1 MPVFACVPV
10 FELLARSDKFV
21 PVDAADGLID
31 GVPKSDI
38 DVVPGLGVVW
48 ECDDGAFFGL
58 LCDGCFNCKLLF
70 QGVSSLLVGDECILD
85 RDDLSAC

>member
-1 MPVFACVPV
+1 MSACVPV

-58 LCDGCFNCKLLF
+58 LCDGCFKCKLLF